1 LESLERGIK
10 GGLQPFELYQFSLD
24 LSSYPIVH
32 TFDKPF
38 SEMSK
43 VVLITGT
50 RSPPIHEI
58 GIDGELNT
66 FTGANQ
72 GIGYELVKLL
82 AANPEVQKV
91 YLGARNPKSGQEA
104 LYVSNKPHRYPKC

>member
-1 LESLERGIK
+1 
-10 GGLQPFELYQFSLD
+10 
-24 LSSYPIVH
+24 
-32 TFDKPF
+32 
-38 SEMSK
+38 MSK

-50 RSPPIHEI
+50 WSPPIHEI
-58 GIDGELNT
+58 GELNV

-82 AANPEVQKV
+82 AAKPEVQKV

-104 LYVSNKPHRYPKC
+104 LYVSTKTCRSPRC